1 MRPWWLA
8 PLLVLAPPLAAQ
20 GLGPA
25 TGAEL
30 RLEWIQTPAW
40 RLEIRD
46 GEVIAREASYGP
58 GPVVGLSVGA
68 SVVRELL
75 VFGSGQWNGGGL
87 GDGSGF
93 TVLEL
98 GIAGRLPTG
107 TRFVPR
113 VTATYGRFQET
124 GGVRFSHWSAG
135 AGADF
140 YLSRLF
146 SIGAEVRRVDPIHAT
161 SSRADSVTV
170 TARITRLHLGAAFHF

>member
-1 MRPWWLA
+1 MRCYWLVPLLALA
-8 PLLVLAPPLAAQ
+8 PALEAQ
-20 GLGPA
+20 SPGPA

-30 RLEWIQTPAW
+30 RLEWIHTPAW
-40 RLEIRD
+40 RIELRD
-46 GEVIAREASYGP
+46 GGVIAREASYGP
-58 GPVVGLSVGA
+58 GPVIGLSVGA

-93 TVLEL
+93 TVVEV

-113 VTATYGRFQET
+113 VMATYGRFQES

-140 YLSRLF
+140 YLSRLL
-146 SIGAEVRRVDPIHAT
+146 SIGAELRRVDPIHAS

-170 TARITRLHLGAAFHF
+170 TARVTRLHLGAALHF